1 MERSEEEVQKDIDV
15 LKINLPLET
24 KVIVK
29 SANND
34 PYEVGVVTG
43 YTLVSKSERPMV
55 IVTLDDGR
63 EVMPFGICR
72 KCDKRVTRALDK
84 LTGEEQWN
92 VMAKNYII
100 GE

>member
-1 MERSEEEVQKDIDV
+1 MKTEKDIQND
-15 LKINLPLET
+15 IDAMNMNLPQGS

-29 SANND
+29 SADENNYSIGTMIG
-34 PYEVGVVTG
+34 PTP
-43 YTLVSKSERPMV
+43 VSKAQKIIPLV
-55 IVTLDDGR
+55 DIDGK
-63 EVMPFGICR
+63 EYMCFGIVR
-72 KCDKRVTRALDK
+72 LYDERVTRALDK